1 MNPLASHWLR
11 LSFWLF
17 VASPIIALAVTFAT
31 GAPLSLALIITLCM
45 WAIVCGI
52 LALVALL
59 GLIVRLFGRGMRA
72 LRR

>member
-17 VASPIIALAVTFAT
+17 LASPLIALAVTVAT
-31 GAPLSLALIITLCM
+31 SAPLRVGLTLTLFM
-45 WAIVCGI
+45 WAIVCVI

-59 GLIVRLFGRGMRA
+59 GLIVRLLGRGMRA